1 MSTSPDDLAA
11 SLLEESTLAARG
23 SSPLQLPRSSGIL
36 LHISSLP
43 CKYGI
48 GDLGPAAYQFADF
61 LAEAGQ
67 RVWQVLPLVPVGHGN
82 SPYSSPSTFA
92 GNPLFTSP
100 DVLLGEGL
108 LEKDELNGR
117 VDFPDDH
124 VDFEAVIPYKH
135 TLLSRAFDHFRRGES
150 NIDAEAFQNFRAANA
165 HWLPDYALFVALK
178 NAFDNTAWTEWP
190 RSLAAR
196 DPSALMD
203 AREQHR
209 EAVEQHEFAQFL
221 FSRQWN
227 SLRRYCGDRGIL
239 LFGDLPIYVAHDSA
253 DVWAHRD
260 LFYLDGS
267 GRSTVVAGVP
277 PDYFSETGQR
287 WGNPIYR
294 WDLMHERGYSWWTRR
309 FEKIFSLVDLVRL
322 DHFRAFDGYWEIPAS
337 EDTAIHGRWV
347 DGPGESLF
355 QAIED
360 ALGPLPLVAENLG
373 MITPTVT
380 DLMDAFGFPGMAV
393 LQFAFGGDA
402 HHAFLPHNYRPNVV
416 AYTGTHDN
424 DTIVGWW
431 KSMEKNGAGS
441 GPRATMLAR
450 EYLALDSDGEQVHW
464 SSVRALMASVAT
476 VVVSP
481 LQDILGLGSEA
492 RMNVPGRSDGNWSWR
507 YRDDQLTGSVR
518 KKLKTLTAIYG
529 RSELLGDAIGQDEE
543 A

>member
-1 MSTSPDDLAA
+1 
-11 SLLEESTLAARG
+11 
-23 SSPLQLPRSSGIL
+23 
-36 LHISSLP
+36 
-43 CKYGI
+43 
-48 GDLGPAAYQFADF
+48 
-61 LAEAGQ
+61 
-67 RVWQVLPLVPVGHGN
+67 
-82 SPYSSPSTFA
+82 
-92 GNPLFTSP
+92 
-100 DVLLGEGL
+100 VLLDEGL
-108 LEKDELNGR
+108 LEEDDLDSH
-117 VDFPDDH
+117 VHFPDDY

-150 NIDAEAFQNFRAANA
+150 NVDGGAFQNFRAANA

-178 NAFDNTAWTEWP
+178 NAFGNAAWTDWP

-196 DPSALMD
+196 EPSALMD
-203 AREQHR
+203 AREQYR

-227 SLRRYCGDRGIL
+227 SLRSYCRDLGIL

-260 LFYLDGS
+260 LFYLDDS

-294 WDLMHERGYSWWTRR
+294 WDLMHERGYAWWTRR

-322 DHFRAFDGYWEIPAS
+322 DHFRAFDGYWAIPAS
-337 EDTAIHGRWV
+337 DDTAIHGSWV

-380 DLMDAFGFPGMAV
+380 DLMEAFGFPGMAV

-402 HHAFLPHNYRPNVV
+402 HHAFLPHNYQPNVV

-424 DTIVGWW
+424 DTVIGWW
-431 KSMEKNGAGS
+431 RSMEKNGAGS
-441 GPRATMLAR
+441 GRRAMMLAR
-450 EYLALDSDGEQVHW
+450 EYLALDSNDEQVHW
-464 SSVRALMASVAT
+464 KCVRALMASVAK

-507 YRDDQLTGSVR
+507 YRGDHLTVSVR

-529 RSELLGDAIGQDEE
+529 RSELLVEAIGQEEE
-543 A
+543 AKESHGGV